1 MKIGNRFQVL
11 EELFEVSIGGL
22 ESEVYVETA
31 YQNREKLKPAGKRRI
46 KIDSGAA
53 ESVLP
58 VEMLPGEET
67 VEGESKRKGVRY
79 VAAKGGKME
88 NHGEKRVRFRW
99 NGSEAVNSITFQ
111 VTGVNKPLA
120 SVSRILD
127 KGNTVVFSRS
137 GEGSYIRKE
146 ATGEKVPIVE
156 DKVSAG
162 RAGDVLDAS
171 R

>member
-1 MKIGNRFQVL
+1 
-11 EELFEVSIGGL
+11 
-22 ESEVYVETA
+22 
-31 YQNREKLKPAGKRRI
+31 
-46 KIDSGAA
+46 
-53 ESVLP
+53 
-58 VEMLPGEET
+58 MLPGDET

-79 VAAKGGKME
+79 VAANGGKME
-88 NHGEKRVRFRW
+88 NHGEKRVRFRR
-99 NGSEAVNSITFQ
+99 NGSEAVNSVTFQ
-111 VTGVNKPLA
+111 VTGVSMPLA

-156 DKVSAG
+156 DKGTFVMDVSSMWVSAG